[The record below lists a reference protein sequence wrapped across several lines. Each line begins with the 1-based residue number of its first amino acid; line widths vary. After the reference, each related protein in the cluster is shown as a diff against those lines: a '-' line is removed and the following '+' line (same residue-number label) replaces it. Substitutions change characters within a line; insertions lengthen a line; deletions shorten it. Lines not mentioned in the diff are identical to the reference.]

1 MKYTLKNYQE
11 EAVSELVSLLAEA
24 GQNYRDPKR
33 KRHTSVSLAAVTGAG
48 KTVMAAA
55 AIEQVIKGTTE
66 TPGDPTATFLWFS
79 DSPDLNEQSK
89 HRIEQ
94 ALGADGFPTRTI
106 DASFRQERLRP
117 QNLYF
122 INTQQLTRTATISRR
137 HYRES
142 DSNQMTMP
150 IPDAGDYDIWQTLK
164 RTIEHPETTLYLIID
179 EAHRGMKRGKKV
191 NDSQRGTIIQ
201 RVITGDGDVPAV
213 PVVWGISAT
222 PDNFHKFMSS
232 QASKFQT
239 LPEVTVDAAKVQ
251 ESGLLKDTIILSI
264 PDEEGDYDHAHLSQ
278 GAKRLME
285 VTASWSAYTTAQ
297 EDTPPVTPLMVVQ
310 VPDKASDAQIDS
322 YVDTI
327 RNAYP
332 SLGMENFA
340 HVLGDERPIQAGG
353 TLIHHISPE
362 RVQETTRVRVLFAK
376 EAISTGWDC
385 PRAEVMVSFRAAKD
399 RTHITQLM
407 GRMVRTPL
415 ARRIEGDDVLSS
427 VTCILPKFDRE
438 IAEQVAK
445 SVATGGTDWDGAGDG
460 DKLRT
465 VLINPEPVYPD
476 ETAQDI
482 WSLFTT
488 LPTETVPS
496 GNRNPIRQLADLA
509 VELSRDG
516 LYPKAVAKTDHE
528 MFDAMQSAAATEA
541 VREEI
546 QNIKKID
553 LQEFSVTYGTGE
565 VSDTRK
571 FSIDADDHAVN
582 VAMSEAVRKF
592 GANLAKGFVTHQVNS
607 VTDDDTDDQDFL
619 DATREAQIT
628 VAALARVDKAMNV
641 IYFQASELAQELR
654 DKYRVQT
661 LNLGDARASEYRE
674 IFEQADHPVRLL
686 MKQPANW
693 QVPNTEA
700 DVNQSGEVQGERP
713 LPRWLEHLMISP
725 DDQLFPSRLN
735 EWEQHVQATEKSRDG
750 FRGWFR
756 NSGSAMTSLNIA
768 YPLPE
773 DRWGRLRPDFI
784 FFHDVA
790 GSMKASIVDPHGAHL
805 ADALPK
811 LKGFV
816 RFVEAYGDEFHRV
829 ESVIKIDGTFRVLDI
844 KDAAVRKAILE
855 AEDAK
860 TLYSNSELSRKY
872 S

>member
-11 EAVSELVSLLAEA
+11 EAVAELVPLLAEA
-24 GQNYRDPKR
+24 GANFRDARK

-55 AIEQVIKGTTE
+55 AIEQVIKGTAE
-66 TPGDPTATFLWFS
+66 TVGDPTATFLWFS
-79 DSPDLNEQSK
+79 DNPDLNEQSR
-89 HRIEQ
+89 HRIEK
-94 ALGADGFPTRTI
+94 ALGTDGLPTRTI
-106 DASFRQERLRP
+106 DASFREERLRP
-117 QNLYF
+117 QHLYF
-122 INTQQLTRTATISRR
+122 INTGQLTKTATISRR

-142 DSNQMTMP
+142 DPNQMTMP

-164 RTIEHPETTLYLIID
+164 HTIEHPANTLYLIID
-179 EAHRGMKRGKKV
+179 ESHRGMKGGRKV
-191 NDSQRGTIIQ
+191 DEVQSATIIQ

-278 GAKRLME
+278 GTRRLME
-285 VTASWSAYTTAQ
+285 VTNSWSAYTSSQ

-310 VPDKASDAQIDS
+310 VPDKASDALIDS
-322 YVDTI
+322 YVETI

-340 HVLGDERPIQAGG
+340 HVLGDEQPIRAGG
-353 TLIHHISPE
+353 TFIHYVSPE

-385 PRAEVMVSFRAAKD
+385 PRAEVMVSFRPARD
-399 RTHITQLM
+399 RTYITQLM

-415 ARRIEGDDVLSS
+415 ARRIEGDDILSS

-438 IAEQVAK
+438 AAERVAQ
-445 SVATGGTDWDGAGDG
+445 SVATGGTDWEDEVGG

-476 ETAQDI
+476 ETVQDI

-496 GNRNPIRQLADLA
+496 GDLNPIRQLADLA

-516 LYPKAVAKTDHE
+516 LYPRAVAKTNHE
-528 MFDAMQSAAATEA
+528 MFDAMKSAAESDA
-541 VREEI
+541 VKGEV
-546 QNIKKID
+546 NNLKNID
-553 LQEFSVTYGTGE
+553 LQEFSVRYGTGE
-565 VSDTRK
+565 VSETRRY
-571 FSIDADDHAVN
+571 SITADDHAVN
-582 VAMSEAVRKF
+582 IAMREAVRKF
-592 GANLAKGFVTHQVNS
+592 GANLAKGFVTYQVNNLIE
-607 VTDDDTDDQDFL
+607 DNADDQDFL

-628 VAALARVDKAMNV
+628 VAALARVDKAVKV
-641 IYFQASELAQELR
+641 IYFQASELSKELR

-661 LNLGDARASEYRE
+661 LSLGDARASEYRE

-686 MKQPANW
+686 MKKPLNW
-693 QVPNTEA
+693 QVPTTEA
-700 DVNQSGEVQGERP
+700 EIDTMGEIHGQRP
-713 LPRWLEHLMISP
+713 LPRWFEHLMISP

-735 EWEQHVQATEKSRDG
+735 EWETHVQTIEKNRPG

-768 YPLPE
+768 YPLP
-773 DRWGRLRPDFI
+773 DDKWGRLRPDFI

-790 GSMKASIVDPHGAHL
+790 GETRASIVDPHGTHL

-816 RFVEAYGDEFHRV
+816 RFVEAYGEEFHRV
-829 ESVIKIDGTFRVLDI
+829 ESVVKVNGAFRVLDI
-844 KDAAVRKAILE
+844 KDDAVRRAISA
-855 AEDAK
+855 AEDAGA
-860 TLYSNSELSRKY
+860 LYTNNELSRTY